1 MKNKKLKAIAGLV
14 AVAVI
19 GGSLAYFNQTM
30 TVENPFD
37 TNKYSSELVET
48 LHIII
53 RQHLRKSK
61 SVMRLLLKPETAL

>member
-37 TNKYSSELVET
+37 TNKYL
-48 LHIII
+48 I
-53 RQHLRKSK
+53 REM
-61 SVMRLLLKPETAL
+61 VMTGSREQL

>member
-30 TVENPFD
+30 TVENPFVQISIHQ
-37 TNKYSSELVET
+37 NSWKHL
-48 LHIII
+48 I
-53 RQHLRKSK
+53 REM
-61 SVMRLLLKPETAL
+61 VMTGSREQL